1 MARLTIRGGVVVVAL
16 DLATGL
22 LERDQALEA
31 LNEAFA
37 LSRRGTGRMVL
48 VSGDAGIGKS
58 ALVREFCSQ
67 LPTSARTLVGWCDGL
82 RTPRPLGPLVDIA
95 AEVGGHLEQLILA
108 GESAPV
114 VLDALVDELGSGA
127 QTVVV
132 LEDVHWADGATMD
145 ILGLL
150 GRRAEQIGS
159 LVIATYRSDGLARE
173 HPLRIVVGD
182 LATAPGVVRLPLEP
196 LSFKSVAELAASSGI
211 DATDLYTKTDGN
223 PFFVTEV
230 LASGQTDVPDT
241 ISDVVLSRVARL
253 GQPARELLD
262 AVAIVPQRTELWL
275 LEAIASGSLSALDEC
290 LECGMLVATDHA
302 VGFRHELVRQVV
314 EGSVSPLRRVDLHRA
329 ALDALRAPPDGRRD
343 FARLAHHAE
352 AANDGPAVLEF
363 ATLAAERAAII
374 GSHRE
379 AAAQYARA
387 LRYGDLL
394 PILERAELLE
404 RRSLECYLTDQHD
417 DAVPCLEKALEYYR
431 EVGDARREG
440 LGLSALAIRRW
451 CSSDTTGAVAAAAEA
466 VSILEGCG
474 SSADLA
480 HAYAS
485 ASSMEM
491 NFENAATALSWGE
504 RAMALSTESG
514 DLETFVY
521 QLNTTGTMTSLMGQP
536 EGRDDIERSI
546 ALATEAKLDV
556 HVGRGYIHLAWT
568 GSRTRDFTVLGRI
581 ADGIEYCSE
590 HGLELWRLYLIAYRA
605 RIELDQGLWTEA
617 AESASYVL
625 RQSRQAPLLRILA
638 LTVIAVLRARRGDP
652 DVMSPLEESLALA
665 VGKGD
670 LQHQAPVAIARAE
683 MAALAGRADLA
694 VEATETVLAMARERG
709 AAWIVGELVFW
720 RRRAGV
726 NEVCCDGVAEPFAA
740 HLSGEWTR
748 AAVLWDQLGC
758 PYEAALALADSGE
771 DDALRH
777 ALVGLRQLGAQPAA
791 AAVGRL
797 LRQRGTRDVP
807 RGPRPST
814 RANPAGLTAREL
826 EVLAMLGEG
835 LRNAEIADRLVLSER
850 TVGHHVSATLRKL
863 QVRSRAEASATAVRL
878 GISPQ
883 N

>member
-1 MARLTIRGGVVVVAL
+1 VVTL

-22 LERDQALEA
+22 LERDAALAA

-37 LSRRGTGRMVL
+37 LSRRGTGRLVL
-48 VSGDAGIGKS
+48 ISGDAGIGKS

-67 LPTSARTLVGWCDGL
+67 LATSDRTLVGWCDGL
-82 RTPRPLGPLVDIA
+82 RTPRPLGPFVDIA
-95 AEVGGHLEQLILA
+95 AEVGGHLEQLIQA

-114 VLDALVDELGSGA
+114 VLDALVDELRSGGD
-127 QTVVV
+127 TVVV
-132 LEDVHWADGATMD
+132 LEDVHWADGATLD

-150 GRRAEQIGS
+150 GRRVEQIGS
-159 LVIATYRSDGLARE
+159 LIIVTYRSDGLARE

-182 LATAPGVVRLPLEP
+182 LATVPGVVRLPLEP
-196 LSFKSVAELAASSGI
+196 LSLNSVAVLAASSGI
-211 DATDLYTKTDGN
+211 DATDLYAKTDGN

-241 ISDVVLSRVARL
+241 ISDVVLARVARL
-253 GQPARELLD
+253 DRQARELLD

-275 LEAIASGSLSALDEC
+275 LEAIAAGVIGALDAC
-290 LECGMLVATDHA
+290 LECGMLVASDHA

-314 EGSVSPLRRVDLHRA
+314 EGSISPLRRVDLHRA
-329 ALDALRAPPDGRRD
+329 ALDALRAPPDGRPD
-343 FARLAHHAE
+343 LARLAHHAE

-363 ATLAAERAAII
+363 ATGAAERAAVI

-394 PILERAELLE
+394 PILDRAELLE
-404 RRSLECYLTDQHD
+404 RRSLECYLTDQHA
-417 DAVPCLEKALEYYR
+417 DAVPCLEKAIDYYR
-431 EVGDARREG
+431 EMGDARREG

-451 CSSDTTGAVAAAAEA
+451 CSSDTIGAVAAAAEA
-466 VSILEGCG
+466 VSVLEGCG
-474 SSADLA
+474 SGADLA
-480 HAYAS
+480 RAYAS
-485 ASSMEM
+485 AASMEM
-491 NFENAATALSWGE
+491 NFENAASAFSWGE
-504 RAMALSTESG
+504 RATALSSESG

-521 QLNTTGTMTSLMGQP
+521 QLNTRGTMTSLLGHP

-546 ALATEAKLDV
+546 ALAVEAKLDV
-556 HVGRGYIHLAWT
+556 QVGRGYIHLAWT
-568 GSRTRDFTVLGRI
+568 GSRTRDFSVLGRI
-581 ADGIEYCSE
+581 ADGVEYCSE

-605 RIELDQGLWTEA
+605 RIELDQGRWTEA

-625 RQSRQAPLLRILA
+625 RQPRQAPLLRILA
-638 LTVIAVLRARRGDP
+638 LTVIAVVRARRGDP
-652 DVMSPLEESLALA
+652 DAMSPIEESLALA
-665 VGKGD
+665 AGKGD
-670 LQHQAPVAIARAE
+670 LQHFAPVAIARTE
-683 MAALAGRADLA
+683 VAALAGRADLA
-694 VEATETVLAMARERG
+694 AEASDTVLAMARERD
-709 AAWIVGELVFW
+709 AAWIVGELAFW

-726 NEVCCDGVAEPFAA
+726 DEACLDGIAEPFAA
-740 HLSGEWTR
+740 HLLGEWTR
-748 AAVLWDQLGC
+748 AAMLWDQAGC

-771 DDALRH
+771 DDALRQ
-777 ALVGLRQLGAQPAA
+777 ALVELRQLGAQPAA

-797 LRQRGTRDVP
+797 LRRRGTRDVP

-835 LRNAEIADRLVLSER
+835 LRNAEIADRLVLSQR

-878 GISPQ
+878 GIFPQ